1 MAGGSSPNNRELIRK
16 DKQVKENK
24 VINQEGRKIT
34 TTYTL
39 DNNYRVKVSTY
50 HYGNSKVIRSTVS
63 ECITSQSGI
72 FTMET
77 SSLFEDYHQII
88 LSESAPRYSFAAL
101 EKQHAN
107 ALILAAA
114 DVAALLAAGEANARE
129 CQNRAA

>member
-1 MAGGSSPNNRELIRK
+1 M
-16 DKQVKENK
+16 KENTTTNK
-24 VINQEGRKIT
+24 ESRKIT

-63 ECITSQSGI
+63 ECIASQSGI

-107 ALILAAA
+107 ALTLAAP
-114 DVAALLAAGEANARE
+114 DVVALLDAGKANARE
-129 CQNRAA
+129 CQNRVA